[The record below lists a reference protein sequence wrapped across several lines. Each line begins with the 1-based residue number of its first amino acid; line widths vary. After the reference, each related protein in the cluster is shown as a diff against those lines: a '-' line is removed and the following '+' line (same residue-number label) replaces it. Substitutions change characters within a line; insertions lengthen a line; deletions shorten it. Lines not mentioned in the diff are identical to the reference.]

1 MLRLREKFVLNLV
14 IPISSVSGA
23 KHNFWLEER
32 AEKSRPSHADV
43 EFSICCQKG
52 FVDLPLLKKPP
63 ALQSTPKFM
72 HQV

>member
-1 MLRLREKFVLNLV
+1 
-14 IPISSVSGA
+14 
-23 KHNFWLEER
+23 LEER
-32 AEKSRPSHADV
+32 AEKSRPGHADV

-63 ALQSTPKFM
+63 ALLVSLLNGTEPRIGRLLPENGSTPKFM